1 MVSQLAIPT
10 TLQDQGK
17 GGRIPVIFNRSANVI
32 RAKKPRFLINLRFQ
46 NNLPEVPSDPKMLLP
61 PLNPEALTEFNL
73 TSLEREKKKDMLL
86 EHDLGIPITMGAT
99 ERYFIPR
106 SPPPLHPAD
115 ASLLIDTANNNA
127 TPGAQGG
134 IQNKKNTKDHN
145 VSWLMRTKYITNELN
160 VDSGAVAG
168 NKRLA
173 AVQQQHRASMRAD
186 SSQLDELDK
195 SLYRD
200 KLIAEIDKSFIEAHK
215 PPVHPTKPELKAEA
229 VLPLLPVD
237 QHEEEEKRLILGIL
251 DSDPKLDVLSGDVGK
266 LKAMTQRE
274 KNRTSAAFQLKSL
287 KHELQDG
294 KSEAF
299 VGLLVPRRT
308 AHLSSTSTADS
319 KEPVLTATDIA
330 GDYDVARE
338 FAHQVKNDERMNTF
352 LLRLDNKTNT
362 AWYTDLSTRIILR
375 KRKRTGDET
384 YRHPEKIVV
393 SYLEP
398 GGGEDEGGDG
408 EQMQQGATEAAAAA
422 AAAIR
427 DAFGS
432 DDD

>member
-1 MVSQLAIPT
+1 
-10 TLQDQGK
+10 
-17 GGRIPVIFNRSANVI
+17 
-32 RAKKPRFLINLRFQ
+32 
-46 NNLPEVPSDPKMLLP
+46 MLLP

-86 EHDLGIPITMGAT
+86 EHDLGIPITMGAA

-115 ASLLIDTANNNA
+115 TSLLIDTANNNV

-134 IQNKKNTKDHN
+134 IQNKKTTKDHN

-160 VDSGAVAG
+160 ADSGAAIAAAG

-173 AVQQQHRASMRAD
+173 AAQQQQRASMHTD
-186 SSQLDELDK
+186 SSQLDELDRR
-195 SLYRD
+195 LNRD
-200 KLIAEIDKSFIEAHK
+200 RLIAEIEQSFIVAHK

-229 VLPLLPVD
+229 ILPLLPVD
-237 QHEEEEKRLILGIL
+237 QDEAEEKRLILGIL
-251 DSDPKLDVLSGDVGK
+251 DSDPKLDVLKGDSGK
-266 LKAMTQRE
+266 LRAMTQGE
-274 KNRTSAAFQLKSL
+274 KNRMSAAFQLKSL

-299 VGLLVPRRT
+299 VGLLVPRHT
-308 AHLSSTSTADS
+308 THVSCTSADDNS
-319 KEPVLTATDIA
+319 KEPVLTARDIA

-338 FAHQVKNDERMNTF
+338 LAHQVKNDERMNTF

-384 YRHPEKIVV
+384 YRHPDKIVI

-398 GGGEDEGGDG
+398 GGEGEGGGGGGGGWGEEDERGDG
-408 EQMQQGATEAAAAA
+408 GGMQQGATEAAEAA